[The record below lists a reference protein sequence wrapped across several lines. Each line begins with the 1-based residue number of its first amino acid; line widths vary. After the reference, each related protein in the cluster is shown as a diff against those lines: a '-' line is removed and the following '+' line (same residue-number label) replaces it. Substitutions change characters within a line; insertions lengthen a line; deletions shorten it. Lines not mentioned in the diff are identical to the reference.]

1 MDNKVSQEMQDNIKA
16 GLVRTQMD
24 NAVSK
29 ETQGSIKS
37 ALSAKRFGG
46 MSNMEANLM
55 SRFTK

>member
-1 MDNKVSQEMQDNIKA
+1 MQDNIKA